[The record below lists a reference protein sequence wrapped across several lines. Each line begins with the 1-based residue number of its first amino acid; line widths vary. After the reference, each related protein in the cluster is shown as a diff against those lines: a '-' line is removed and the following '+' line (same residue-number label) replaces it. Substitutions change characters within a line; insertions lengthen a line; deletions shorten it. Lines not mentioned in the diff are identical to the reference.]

1 MGLCSRDHDKYF
13 VLDKNNAS
21 YAFDRF
27 GIDMPA
33 KNITLPEFN
42 DTLKIPLVEF
52 KDIFTDYIA
61 FMEDIIAEQNI
72 SITKNVVETGRISCK

>member
-1 MGLCSRDHDKYF
+1 MFHTHSTGLALICLQKILIPSE
-13 VLDKNNAS
+13 
-21 YAFDRF
+21 
-27 GIDMPA
+27 I
-33 KNITLPEFN
+33 N

-72 SITKNVVETGRISCK
+72 SITKNVKLKQVEYPVVIIIIRATRQK